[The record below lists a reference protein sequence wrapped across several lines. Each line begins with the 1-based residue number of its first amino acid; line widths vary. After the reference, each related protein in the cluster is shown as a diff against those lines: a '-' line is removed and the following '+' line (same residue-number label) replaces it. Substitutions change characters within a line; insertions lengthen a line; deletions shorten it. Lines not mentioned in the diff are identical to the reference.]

1 MLQKSDMDIRIT
13 SLLEGAAAA
22 EGTVVIVDVYR
33 AFTTAAVA
41 FARGVK
47 KIVLVAE
54 VADAIK
60 AKQAGQGDFTAGE
73 VDGKKPAGFDFG
85 NSPYELACAD
95 VAGKTMILSTRAG
108 VVGAM
113 GATKAERLYGCAL
126 VNAAATARAVLSE
139 SPKLVTIVAMGWAGK
154 TRSDEDEQCA
164 LYLRNLLQGRQPDR
178 EAVRSLVLSGAESQK
193 FGDPAQPHFHRE
205 DRNLAVNI
213 DGIPVPVRLVRKDD
227 LIIAEL

>member
-1 MLQKSDMDIRIT
+1 MEIRIV
-13 SLLEGAAAA
+13 SLLDGAESA

-54 VADAIK
+54 PPDAIK
-60 AKQAGQGDFTAGE
+60 AKQSGMGDFTAGE
-73 VDGKKPAGFDFG
+73 IDGKRPAGFDFG
-85 NSPYELACAD
+85 NSPYDLACTD

-108 VVGAM
+108 VVGATR
-113 GATKAERLYGCAL
+113 AAKAERLYGCAL
-126 VNAAATARAVLSE
+126 VNAAATAQAILAE
-139 SPKLVTIVAMGWAGK
+139 NPKRVTIVAMGWAGK
-154 TRSDEDEQCA
+154 VRSDEDEQCA

-193 FGDPAQPHFHRE
+193 FGDPAQPHFHAE
-205 DRNLAVNI
+205 DRNLALNI
-213 DGIPVPVRLVRKDD
+213 DGFPVPVRLVRQGDH
-227 LIIAEL
+227 IIAEATS

>member
-1 MLQKSDMDIRIT
+1 MDIRIV
-13 SLLEGAAAA
+13 SLLDGAKTA

-60 AKQAGQGDFTAGE
+60 AKQAGKGDFTAGE
-73 VDGKKPAGFDFG
+73 VDGRKPAGFDFG
-85 NSPYELACAD
+85 NSPYELACSD

-113 GATKAERLYGCAL
+113 SATKAERLYGCAL
-126 VNAAATARAVLSE
+126 VNAAATAQAILAE
-139 SPKLVTIVAMGWAGK
+139 APKVVTIVAMGWAGK

-193 FGDPAQPHFHRE
+193 FGDPAQPHFHPE
-205 DRNLAVNI
+205 DRNLALNI
-213 DGIPVPVRLVRKDD
+213 DGIPVPVRWVREDES
-227 LIIAEL
+227 LIAIT